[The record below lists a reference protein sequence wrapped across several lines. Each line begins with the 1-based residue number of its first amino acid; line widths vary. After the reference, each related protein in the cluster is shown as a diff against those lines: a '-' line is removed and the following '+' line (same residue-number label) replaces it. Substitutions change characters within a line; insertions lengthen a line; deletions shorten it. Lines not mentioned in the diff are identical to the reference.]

1 MLNRPGGNFTGV
13 TIPERLLATVDEA
26 IE

>member
-1 MLNRPGGNFTGV
+1 MNRPGGNFTGV